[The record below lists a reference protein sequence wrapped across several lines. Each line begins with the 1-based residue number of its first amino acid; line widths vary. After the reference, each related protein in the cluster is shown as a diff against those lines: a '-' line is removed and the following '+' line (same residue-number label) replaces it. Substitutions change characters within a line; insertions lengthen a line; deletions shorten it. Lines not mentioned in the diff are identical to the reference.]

1 MTGEDSAEN
10 VPTANAPFARTIV
23 WAVTNEERHGVRSV
37 GFTTITSQGVVDRTP
52 LREER
57 AQTLAVAATIAGRA
71 RYEVVN
77 VSAAEF
83 ESAQTGHSHQTSGRR
98 YARRFGMLSALWIVM
113 FALCWPL
120 PLSPAIILF
129 VVPLAVMFFT
139 APATGGAVVDFWW
152 WSGHGFV
159 NEVRTKWIITAVL
172 WLGTIGPLALLQA
185 RV

>member
-1 MTGEDSAEN
+1 MAGEDSAEN
-10 VPTANAPFARTIV
+10 VPTVNAPFARTIV
-23 WAVTNEERHGVRSV
+23 WAVTDEERHGVRSV
-37 GFTTITSQGVVDRTP
+37 GFTTITSQGIVDRTP

-71 RYEVVN
+71 RYDVVN

-83 ESAQTGHSHQTSGRR
+83 ESAQTGHPHRTNGRR
-98 YARRFGMLSALWIVM
+98 YARRFAMLATLWIVM

-120 PLSPAIILF
+120 LLSPAIILF
-129 VVPLAVMFFT
+129 VVPLALVFFI
-139 APATGGAVVDFWW
+139 APATGEALVDFWW

-159 NEVRTKWIITAVL
+159 NEVRTKWIITGVL
-172 WLGTIGPLALLQA
+172 WLATIGPLALLQA